1 MNWREL
7 LNPDALMAR
16 AFKLCVTILAVVL
29 LAALAQRLVASVSSG
44 SMLLILVCTSIVAHR
59 LRERRLK
66 RRERRGNTR
75 GAERVPVLPQ
85 AEDHL

>member
-16 AFKLCVTILAVVL
+16 AFKLCVTILVIIM
-29 LAALAQRLVASVSSG
+29 LAALAQKFVASVSSG
-44 SMLLILVCTSIVAHR
+44 SMLLFLVCTSIVAHQ